1 MASISSRG
9 RELQNYF
16 PVFFDVLDDAWD
28 PDSNPEGFVNL
39 GLAENTLMQA
49 EMKEYINT
57 HIDYDARKMNY
68 GDGFYGSKE
77 IRAAACH
84 SMNKTFSP
92 HTPLNSS
99 HLIATAGVG
108 NALETCAWALCDRD
122 DYILVGRPYWGS
134 FNFVLT
140 SRPGVKVREVTF
152 DSIDPFSLEAVSRYE
167 QEVER
172 ARAEGRKVSA
182 LLLCTPHNPTG
193 RCYSSDVLK
202 AYLTMCQRLG
212 IHFISDEIYALSTW
226 DNPQALDQHGFISIL
241 SLDVAQYIDPN
252 RVHVLWGSSKDFGV
266 AGIRIGFLISQHN
279 PDFLR
284 SANSI
289 SFFNCPSS
297 PADHVVSKLL
307 ADDAFMEW
315 YKSEYRIRL
324 ASSYQFA
331 TKFMDAH
338 GIKYMPVNT
347 GLFLM
352 INLGDT
358 VFKGLEDQDIYQR
371 LRAKK
376 VYILPGT
383 SFKYERSG
391 WFRAVIA
398 HPITTLQ
405 EGFQRL
411 VRAIPQSSQGLPVE
425 QLENLSVDKK

>member
-1 MASISSRG
+1 MTSISSRG

-28 PDSNPEGFVNL
+28 PDTNPGGFVNL

-49 EMKEYINT
+49 EMKEYLNT
-57 HIDYDARKMNY
+57 HNDHDARKMNY

-77 IRAAACH
+77 IRAAACQFV
-84 SMNKTFSP
+84 NKTFSP
-92 HTPLNSS
+92 HTPLTPS

-108 NALETCAWALCDRD
+108 NALETRAWALCDRD

-134 FNFVLT
+134 LNLVLT
-140 SRPGVKVREVTF
+140 SRPGVKIREVAF
-152 DSIDPFSLEAVSRYE
+152 DTIDPFSLEAVQRYE
-167 QEVER
+167 EEAEK

-193 RCYSSDVLK
+193 
-202 AYLTMCQRLG
+202 

-226 DNPQALDQHGFISIL
+226 DNTRALDQHGFCSIL
-241 SLDVAQYIDPN
+241 SLDVAQYIDPSK
-252 RVHVLWGSSKDFGV
+252 VYVLWGSSKDFGV
-266 AGIRIGFLISQHN
+266 AGIRIGFVISQHN

-284 SANSI
+284 SAKSI
-289 SFFNCPSS
+289 SFFEGPSS
-297 PADHVVSKLL
+297 PADKVVSNLL
-307 ADDAFMEW
+307 ANESFMEW
-315 YKSEYRIRL
+315 YKSEYRARL

-331 TKFMDAH
+331 TKFMDDH
-338 GIKYMPVNT
+338 GITCVPVND

-358 VFKGLEDQDIYQR
+358 VFKSPKDEDIYQR

-383 SFKYERSG
+383 RFKYESSG
-391 WFRAVIA
+391 WFPAVIA
-398 HPITTLQ
+398 HPVSTLQ
-405 EGFQRL
+405 EGFERL
-411 VRAIPQSSQGLPVE
+411 LQAVPQSGQGLPVK
-425 QLENLSVDKK
+425 QLEELSVDEK